1 MRPTKQTV
9 QHQIAGV
16 AASMLAGQIGLRE
29 GCREIF
35 KLHGR
40 LPEPDNRDDDLMTMI
55 AVDDELETVPMGAV
69 RELWAP
75 EALAQRE
82 QRAAKYLDLMRE
94 HILRSCQ
101 ALIAKWGPAA

>member
-1 MRPTKQTV
+1 MRPTPQTV
-9 QHQIAGV
+9 QQRIAGV
-16 AASMLAGQIGLRE
+16 AASMLAGHLGLRE
-29 GCREIF
+29 GCREIV
-35 KLHGR
+35 KLHWG
-40 LPEPDNRDDDLMTMI
+40 LPDSDIRDDDVMTMLV
-55 AVDDELETVPMGAV
+55 VDDELETVPMGAA

-75 EALAQRE
+75 EALAQRD